1 MENARLDS
9 FFHTHSS
16 PDVANVSDL
25 SHIKPNSVPWRRVI
39 TQLKLTLTGIPGG
52 TISHTRDRRTDTHTP
67 TTGANLDIYRS
78 GWFGL
83 LAILL
88 KTKALWFHE
97 MLKRQFKDL
106 QQKAKLDSGELRGSF
121 SSEIS

>member
-1 MENARLDS
+1 M
-9 FFHTHSS
+9 
-16 PDVANVSDL
+16 ANVSDL
-25 SHIKPNSVPWRRVI
+25 SHIKPNSVPWRGAI

-83 LAILL
+83 LAILH

-106 QQKAKLDSGELRGSF
+106 QQKAKLDSQEVQRSF

>member
-1 MENARLDS
+1 M
-9 FFHTHSS
+9 
-16 PDVANVSDL
+16 ANVSDL
-25 SHIKPNSVPWRRVI
+25 SHIKPNSVPWGRAI

-83 LAILL
+83 LAILH

-106 QQKAKLDSGELRGSF
+106 QQNAKLDFPEFRGSF

>member
-9 FFHTHSS
+9 FFFHTHSS

-67 TTGANLDIYRS
+67 TTGASLDIYRS

-88 KTKALWFHE
+88 KL
-97 MLKRQFKDL
+97 RR
-106 QQKAKLDSGELRGSF
+106 RGSMK
-121 SSEIS
+121 S

>member
-1 MENARLDS
+1 MCLLYNYLGYCTLFCKTSFAEKDS
-9 FFHTHSS
+9 IAKTEDIHTH
-16 PDVANVSDL
+16 
-25 SHIKPNSVPWRRVI
+25 RQ
-39 TQLKLTLTGIPGG
+39 T
-52 TISHTRDRRTDTHTP
+52 DRRTDTQTP

-97 MLKRQFKDL
+97 KLIRQFKDL
-106 QQKAKLDSGELRGSF
+106 QQKVKLDSQEFQGRF
-121 SSEIS
+121 F